1 MNTLIIDT
9 TRKLAKIL
17 ISKDDIH
24 FVFDMSDKIKHSE
37 GLFLYLEKA
46 LSETKL
52 KISDFD
58 VLSGVVGPGSF
69 TGIRVGMSVIKG
81 FNQVINKPVVPINIF
96 EVLRYGV
103 KNGVILLNSTSTTC
117 YKADIRNFEIV
128 DMGVINK
135 LEISSISGDIYILKE
150 EQDELGIEY
159 NNIRVIA
166 DYSSYYF
173 LAIEN
178 KLKKKSNELF
188 EPLYLQLSQAE
199 KNLK

>member
-17 ISKDDIH
+17 ISKDGKH

-81 FNQVINKPVVPINIF
+81 FNQVINKQVVPINVF
-96 EVLRYGV
+96 EVLKYGV

-117 YKADIRNFEIV
+117 YKADIKNFEIV
-128 DMGVINK
+128 DMGLINK
-135 LEISSISGDIYILKE
+135 SEISSLSGDIYILKE

-173 LAIEN
+173 LAVES
-178 KLKKKSNELF
+178 KLKKKSNEAF

>member
-1 MNTLIIDT
+1 
-9 TRKLAKIL
+9 
-17 ISKDDIH
+17 
-24 FVFDMSDKIKHSE
+24 MSDKIKHSE

-81 FNQVINKPVVPINIF
+81 FNQVINKQVVPINVF
-96 EVLRYGV
+96 EVLKYGV

-117 YKADIRNFEIV
+117 YKADIKNFEIV
-128 DMGVINK
+128 DMGLVNK
-135 LEISSISGDIYILKE
+135 SEIPSLSGDIYILKE

-173 LAIEN
+173 LAVES
-178 KLKKKSNELF
+178 KLKKKSNEAF

-199 KNLK
+199 KNLKWISC

>member
-17 ISKDDIH
+17 ISKDDKH

-81 FNQVINKPVVPINIF
+81 FNQVINKQVVPINVF
-96 EVLRYGV
+96 EVLKYGV

-117 YKADIRNFEIV
+117 YKADIKNFEIV
-128 DMGVINK
+128 DMGLINK
-135 LEISSISGDIYILKE
+135 SEISSLSGDIYILKE

-173 LAIEN
+173 LAVES
-178 KLKKKSNELF
+178 KLKKKSNETF

>member
-17 ISKDDIH
+17 ISKDDKH

-117 YKADIRNFEIV
+117 YKADIRNFEIA

>member
-17 ISKDDIH
+17 ISKDDKH

-58 VLSGVVGPGSF
+58 VLCGVVGPGSF

>member
-1 MNTLIIDT
+1 M
-9 TRKLAKIL
+9 
-17 ISKDDIH
+17 
-24 FVFDMSDKIKHSE
+24 
-37 GLFLYLEKA
+37 
-46 LSETKL
+46 
-52 KISDFD
+52 
-58 VLSGVVGPGSF
+58 
-69 TGIRVGMSVIKG
+69 
-81 FNQVINKPVVPINIF
+81 IF
-96 EVLRYGV
+96 YENGV

>member
-17 ISKDDIH
+17 ISKDDKH

-103 KNGVILLNSTSTTC
+103 QNGVILLNSTSTTC

>member
-17 ISKDDIH
+17 ISKDDKH

-81 FNQVINKPVVPINIF
+81 FNQVINKPVVPINTF

-135 LEISSISGDIYILKE
+135 LEISNISGDIYILKE

>member
-17 ISKDDIH
+17 ISKDDKH

-52 KISDFD
+52 KISDLD
-58 VLSGVVGPGSF
+58 VLCGVVGPGSF

>member
-17 ISKDDIH
+17 ISKDDKH

-128 DMGVINK
+128 DKGVINK

>member
-17 ISKDDIH
+17 ISKDDKH

-37 GLFLYLEKA
+37 GLFLYLEKS

>member
-17 ISKDDIH
+17 ISKDDKH

-46 LSETKL
+46 LCETKL

-96 EVLRYGV
+96 EVLKYGV
-103 KNGVILLNSTSTTC
+103 KNGVILLHSTSTTC

-128 DMGVINK
+128 DMGIINK

>member
-17 ISKDDIH
+17 ISKDDKH

-58 VLSGVVGPGSF
+58 VLCGGVGPGSF

-96 EVLRYGV
+96 EVLKYGV

>member
-17 ISKDDIH
+17 ISKDDKH

-81 FNQVINKPVVPINIF
+81 FNQVINKQVVPINVF
-96 EVLRYGV
+96 EVLKYGV

-117 YKADIRNFEIV
+117 YKADIKNFEIV
-128 DMGVINK
+128 DMGLVNK
-135 LEISSISGDIYILKE
+135 SEISSLSGDIYILKE

-173 LAIEN
+173 LAVES
-178 KLKKKSNELF
+178 KLKKKNNEAF